1 MRGLLTTGLL
11 LSAIVASAQTGSPAI
26 SQSPSSFSSSTATDL
41 PDAPGATQTQQESVV
56 AVAHASFKE
65 TRDGAHPC
73 NSWNAMKVV
82 YFDPN
87 HYGQIPKPCT
97 ELIYPYQRFLT
108 TNIVIP
114 LTWQQKGYSAL
125 HNLTDPA
132 NFGTILGISA
142 ITVATDSHS
151 AYGPGMA
158 GFGRSVGVSFS
169 QDAIGQFFG
178 VFAIP
183 VLVHQDPRYFRM
195 PHAPLKKRILYS
207 VSRTF
212 VSRSDDG
219 RTIPNYA
226 TLFTYPIGAELG
238 NLYVPGIH
246 TDGPS
251 TVTRILT
258 SYALDPANNLLTEFL
273 PDVASRVHVRIIFV
287 QRILNNIASSNG
299 AIP

>member
-1 MRGLLTTGLL
+1 TALKVGHQCRRRRWHLRLQGILARYKPRHLPYQGLEALADPAYYGIRARGSISMRGLLTTGLL

-26 SQSPSSFSSSTATDL
+26 PQSPSSFSSSTATDL

-132 NFGTILGISA
+132 NFGTIL
-142 ITVATDSHS
+142 
-151 AYGPGMA
+151 
-158 GFGRSVGVSFS
+158 
-169 QDAIGQFFG
+169 
-178 VFAIP
+178 
-183 VLVHQDPRYFRM
+183 
-195 PHAPLKKRILYS
+195 
-207 VSRTF
+207 
-212 VSRSDDG
+212 
-219 RTIPNYA
+219 
-226 TLFTYPIGAELG
+226 
-238 NLYVPGIH
+238 
-246 TDGPS
+246 
-251 TVTRILT
+251 
-258 SYALDPANNLLTEFL
+258 
-273 PDVASRVHVRIIFV
+273 
-287 QRILNNIASSNG
+287 
-299 AIP
+299 